1 MFYFDMSFMAPLL
14 LSEAKSTA
22 VEEFITG
29 LPAGQLAISHWTRVE
44 FSSLLAREVR
54 MGHLSARDAID
65 ADSQFEMVVTELF
78 LVLQPDI
85 ADFDLAKSYL
95 QAYATG
101 LRAGDALHLAIAW
114 NSRVETVFSL
124 DKAMLKA
131 GGILG
136 LSVSSGIEPD

>member
-65 ADSQFEMVVTELF
+65 ADSQFEMVVTESF